1 MMSKASILLL
11 VHAVVAAALLG
22 AISHQTLAAWAR
34 ISTRPN
40 SFVGRFRTVPSAR
53 FASAVVV
60 LYVVCATLGA
70 VVYLDFRVDIRPR
83 LEQGYWSTLGLF
95 EIKEHVVS
103 IGLGL
108 LPVYWLYW
116 RQAPANIPPRVR
128 VALTTMI
135 AAIVWWAFL
144 VGHIVN
150 DVVGFGS

>member
-1 MMSKASILLL
+1 MSKASILLL

-22 AISHQTLAAWAR
+22 AITHQTLAAWAR
-34 ISTRPN
+34 ASSRPN
-40 SFVGRFRTVPSAR
+40 IFFGRFRTVPSAR

-83 LEQGYWSTLGLF
+83 LEQGYWPMVGIF
-95 EIKEHVVS
+95 DIKEHFVS

-108 LPVYWLYW
+108 LPAYWLYW
-116 RQAPANIPPRVR
+116 RQASAADSSRSR
-128 VALTTMI
+128 VALTTII
-135 AAIVWWAFL
+135 AIIVWWSFL